1 MSNTVDIDERI
12 GKCQKILSADPNSQ
26 IFAALAEAHR
36 RKGELDKAFRV
47 CQNGLKI
54 HPSYGSAHVVM
65 AKINLDR
72 GLYDWAETEA
82 RKAAEIDGWTRAT
95 ELLLAEIHIYKGEFV
110 KAIKLLSRLHEADPN
125 NPQISRLLDIA
136 QQLPKQQPH
145 VASNSESAPT
155 IIVRSEKR
163 NKTAPVAD
171 SNASVEAT
179 AAPTPSKPAPE
190 PLTPPRL
197 LKEAVG
203 ILGVEGA
210 VLINHE
216 GLILESE
223 WGISDDSAV
232 YGATIGDVVNHVEQ
246 ELIEACFG
254 SVKSVLIETAQRT
267 LYVIRSSAGIY
278 LFVASAKANLG
289 SLRMKLMDLMS
300 RQVD

>member
-1 MSNTVDIDERI
+1 MSSTVDINERI
-12 GKCQKILSADPNSQ
+12 GKCQKILAADPNSQ

-110 KAIKLLSRLHEADPN
+110 KAIKLLSRLHEADPDN
-125 NPQISRLLDIA
+125 TQISKLLEIA
-136 QQLPKQQPH
+136 QQLPKQQLQELEQSG
-145 VASNSESAPT
+145 ASPT

-163 NKTAPVAD
+163 PTDESEVKAD
-171 SNASVEAT
+171 SKESAEAEPE
-179 AAPTPSKPAPE
+179 PTKEAPE
-190 PLTPPRL
+190 PLSPPAL

-210 VLINHE
+210 VLINNE
-216 GLILESE
+216 GLVLETE

-254 SVKSVLIETAQRT
+254 SVNSVLIETEQRT
-267 LYVIRSSAGIY
+267 LYVIRAKMGIY
-278 LFVASAKANLG
+278 LFVASAQANLG
-289 SLRMKLMDLMS
+289 SLRMKLLDLMS

>member
-1 MSNTVDIDERI
+1 MSSTVDIEERI
-12 GKCQKILSADPNSQ
+12 GKCQKILAADPNSQ

-110 KAIKLLSRLHEADPN
+110 KAIKLLSRLHEADPDN
-125 NPQISRLLDIA
+125 SQITKLLDIA
-136 QQLPKQQPH
+136 QQLPRQQQQNIEG
-145 VASNSESAPT
+145 SGSAPT

-163 NKTAPVAD
+163 PKT
-171 SNASVEAT
+171 SSTSSETNGQ
-179 AAPTPSKPAPE
+179 AAPTEVAPPKPAPE
-190 PLTPPRL
+190 PLTPSRL

-216 GLILESE
+216 GLVLESE

-232 YGATIGDVVNHVEQ
+232 YGATIGDVVDHVEQ
-246 ELIEACFG
+246 ELVEACFG
-254 SVKSVLIETAQRT
+254 SVSSVLIETAKRT
-267 LYVIRSSAGIY
+267 LYVIRAKAGIY
-278 LFVASAKANLG
+278 LFVASAQTNLG
-289 SLRMKLMDLMS
+289 SLRMKLLDLMS